1 MRGRQ
6 GTAARMQ
13 TGARE
18 VNYTGVGYNSKIN
31 AIDRP
36 VTNHGMMGMNT
47 KTVGP
52 GRQIYDRNYYA
63 NQMKQKNIEIASEI
77 QKMKQEVEDINKD
90 NQTYITLERKYES
103 LIKDVRKYE
112 GELADYNLALDKHRS
127 DTKPEDIEAL
137 YMHIKN
143 QNDKQRVHLDS
154 LFSEKRDM
162 ENEIHSYEQQIQ
174 EINYANESKLNDL
187 DPEQRNEYEKLKNDN
202 NQLLNQI
209 NNSRNELEEVNV
221 RLAQAENRLKADTL
235 KQRAQHLRDEKHHLQ
250 KRKEDL
256 ELQTNEMH
264 LPFPEAR
271 ERLMNRIKEDNAQIK
286 QQEKEVSDMRKMIE
300 TYQKNI
306 KEITSEIAGGP
317 KAAQN
322 EDSQKYEILYQK
334 EKEINEFTIKYEEE
348 KAQYER
354 DIADNQKIILA
365 LLEHMAKNMTR
376 QNRLPSHDQVD
387 EMRKDLNFKQR
398 QLNDAEMTAAKLQV
412 EVEARTSD
420 LEKIRTL
427 EERIEKEMQSVAE
440 GINNMENDLANKFT
454 KIDQLTAGFEE
465 EKNRLFL
472 IKKLVSQYKS
482 HLSKQT
488 TYHAVRHD
496 TSKNQILQSDIY
508 NKLNEIEKRLIGNE
522 S

>member
-1 MRGRQ
+1 
-6 GTAARMQ
+6 
-13 TGARE
+13 
-18 VNYTGVGYNSKIN
+18 
-31 AIDRP
+31 
-36 VTNHGMMGMNT
+36 
-47 KTVGP
+47 
-52 GRQIYDRNYYA
+52 
-63 NQMKQKNIEIASEI
+63 
-77 QKMKQEVEDINKD
+77 
-90 NQTYITLERKYES
+90 
-103 LIKDVRKYE
+103 
-112 GELADYNLALDKHRS
+112 
-127 DTKPEDIEAL
+127 
-137 YMHIKN
+137 
-143 QNDKQRVHLDS
+143 
-154 LFSEKRDM
+154 
-162 ENEIHSYEQQIQ
+162 
-174 EINYANESKLNDL
+174 
-187 DPEQRNEYEKLKNDN
+187 
-202 NQLLNQI
+202 
-209 NNSRNELEEVNV
+209 
-221 RLAQAENRLKADTL
+221 
-235 KQRAQHLRDEKHHLQ
+235 
-250 KRKEDL
+250 
-256 ELQTNEMH
+256 MH

-472 IKKLVSQYKS
+472 QEASQLV
-482 HLSKQT
+482 
-488 TYHAVRHD
+488 
-496 TSKNQILQSDIY
+496 
-508 NKLNEIEKRLIGNE
+508 
-522 S
+522 